1 MHQPQPQLQIN
12 PPQTPLKRF
21 WDTRYIAQH
30 VNGIKVYIY
39 MLFDGCCTIGIFKKQ
54 VVESNIPSIS
64 RRVFL
69 DLAGSVAKA
78 FEGSGEGPTFTDP
91 MRHAVI
97 HDALEMLLTPPKDR
111 EQKAQAI
118 FSKEF
123 RDGSKAEQALLDT
136 RALNKPRISTKA
148 KQQNTEGAFAAL
160 NHANCISMFS
170 LFVLWLSRFS
180 ERKCVCH
187 ETESCRGDVNFVD
200 EILSDLIF
208 TVYLRLNEKN
218 EKNEKSKTQSHVN
231 AGRRMQAWSKIGSR
245 KFVYYFLTPL
255 HGWYFLGVP
264 ELSELS

>member
-39 MLFDGCCTIGIFKKQ
+39 MLFDRCCTIGIFKKQ

-111 EQKAQAI
+111 EQKAQAT

-160 NHANCISMFS
+160 HANCISMFS

-180 ERKCVCH
+180 ERKCVSCH

-218 EKNEKSKTQSHVN
+218 EKSKTQSHVN

-245 KFVYYFLTPL
+245 KFLYYFLTPL
-255 HGWYFLGVP
+255 GVP
-264 ELSELS
+264 ELS